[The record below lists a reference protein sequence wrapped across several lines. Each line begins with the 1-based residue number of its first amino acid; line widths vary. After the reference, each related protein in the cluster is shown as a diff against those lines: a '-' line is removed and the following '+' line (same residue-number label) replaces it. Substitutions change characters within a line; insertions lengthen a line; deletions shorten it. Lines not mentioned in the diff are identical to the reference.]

1 MRKTSTQPRPFLNCR
16 ETRLFPILAL
26 CILSGT
32 AQAIKTVDDA
42 TNVARGKQSLAH
54 IYNASGVNIDTAS
67 FGGGPSMPDVFDGKY
82 TEYIR
87 LPKAGNNAYILLDFT
102 PELASGYY
110 VTQLKVGA
118 HGDYPFSLYYW
129 PAGGSDWTLV
139 VANCRDVGTQTSPL
153 TYDVGEIVTQV
164 KVVFNQAPAWNYN
177 AYQISE
183 LEVWGLDPA
192 DMACTHPSYSEW
204 EMKVA
209 ATCTTRQIDHRYCNA
224 CHEEFEQEVGFPLGH
239 GYVTHLQKPGLCTRY
254 GKGYIDCARTNCEF
268 RADFPEPVDMVTLG
282 GFAELYKVQFTDV
295 RVSSEYNP
303 SWWGTWARHLFDNKW
318 ESTHWA
324 AMTRTGEWVD
334 FEFGT
339 TIDPTWAEF
348 SAPNH
353 DHIIQFFARDGETET
368 LMAEVPITKIVT
380 YGETLDPETGEPV
393 ETSPAWQR
401 VTVEFTE
408 QHAKAVRVRF
418 VDEIGFVSAQDNHC
432 TALGE
437 LHLYGTVQ
445 GAGHLTFDP
454 TTTILFY

>member
-1 MRKTSTQPRPFLNCR
+1 MHSSPLVSPFR
-16 ETRLFPILAL
+16 RLLLAAL
-26 CILSGT
+26 LLAMVDS
-32 AQAIKTVDDA
+32 AQAIKTVEDA

-54 IYNASGVNIDTAS
+54 IYSASGANIDNNS
-67 FGGGPSMPDVFDGKY
+67 FGGGPSMKDVFDGKY

-87 LPKAGNNAYILLDFT
+87 LPRAGNNSYIVLDFT
-102 PELASGYY
+102 SELPGGYY

-139 VANCRDVGTQTSPL
+139 VANCSEVGTQTSPL
-153 TYDVGEIVTQV
+153 TYDVGEVVTQV
-164 KVVFNQAPAWNYN
+164 KVVFNQIPAWNYN
-177 AYQISE
+177 GYQISE

-192 DMACTHPSYSEW
+192 EMTCTHPSYSEW
-204 EMKVA
+204 ELKTP
-209 ATCTTRQIDHRYCNA
+209 ATCTTRQIDHRYCTE
-224 CHEEFEQEVGFPLGH
+224 CDEEFEQEVGSPLGH
-239 GYVTHLQKPGLCTRY
+239 EYVTHLEKPGKCNRY
-254 GKGYIDCARTNCEF
+254 GSGWIDCSCCDFVAN
-268 RADFPEPVDMVTLG
+268 FPEPVDMITLG

-303 SWWGTWARHLFDNKW
+303 AWWGTWARHLFDDKW
-318 ESTHWA
+318 ETTHWA

-339 TIDPTWAEF
+339 TVDVTRVEI

-353 DHIIQFFARDGETET
+353 DHTIQFFARDGETET
-368 LMAEVPITKIVT
+368 LMDEVQITNIVT
-380 YGETLDPETGEPV
+380 LVENPETGESV
-393 ETSPAWQR
+393 VTTQAWQR

-437 LHLYGTVQ
+437 LHLYGTVL
-445 GAGHLTFDP
+445 GAGHLLYDP
-454 TTTILFY
+454 TTIMILR